1 MVEQGHSDRN
11 HWEFISVFQ
20 EQKTKHWECTGLLK
34 PQSPTHPSDT
44 SLSITSNFLKLPKQ
58 FSQWGTS
65 CSIISA
71 FGSFS
76 YSSHYRI
83 LKCLCTDVY
92 FFPLDLKLFSTYSPL
107 FHVGIDIYV
116 CLCPYVQRPEVKLSC
131 SLHIPFTMF
140 FERRSLR

>member
-1 MVEQGHSDRN
+1 MTETAESSYLYSKSRRQ
-11 HWEFISVFQ
+11 
-20 EQKTKHWECTGLLK
+20 HWECTGLLK

-58 FSQWGTS
+58 LSQWGTS

-71 FGSFS
+71 FGGFS
-76 YSSHYRI
+76 YSNHY
-83 LKCLCTDVY
+83 KCLCTDVY
-92 FFPLDLKLFSTYSPL
+92 FSPLDLKLFSTYSPL

-116 CLCPYVQRPEVKLSC
+116 CLCTYVQRPEVKLSC